1 MLKLHNFAVAL
12 LIVITSQISVA
23 DTIDGAQIKNASSAV
38 QRTEFQK
45 LADKTS
51 AGGWEALRAGRL
63 DDAKYRFNQAFLF
76 DKSNGL
82 ALWGIAIIHAQKG
95 EYKESLKNFEK
106 AEPSLSDDLDFSAD
120 FSRTLGYAG
129 VAARSE
135 DMVKDA
141 FERFKKIYEKSPQH
155 GMNLQNWAIILFYT
169 GNYAEA
175 WEKVKLAEVTP
186 NGKDIDQN
194 FIALLQS
201 KMARP

>member
-1 MLKLHNFAVAL
+1 MLKLHNLAVAL
-12 LIVITSQISVA
+12 LIAITSQISVA
-23 DTIDGAQIKNASSAV
+23 DTIYGAQIKNASSAV

-106 AEPSLSDDLDFSAD
+106 AEPSLSDDLNFN
-120 FSRTLGYAG
+120 SRKAHIVG
-129 VAARSE
+129 R
-135 DMVKDA
+135 
-141 FERFKKIYEKSPQH
+141 Q
-155 GMNLQNWAIILFYT
+155 
-169 GNYAEA
+169 
-175 WEKVKLAEVTP
+175 
-186 NGKDIDQN
+186 
-194 FIALLQS
+194 
-201 KMARP
+201 